1 MALSKK
7 TISGSTCYCY
17 ALGQE
22 KKMKKFISSKHHLR
36 VDISALVHSQFHNI
50 RDTLKIIFG
59 NICYH

>member
-1 MALSKK
+1 
-7 TISGSTCYCY
+7 
-17 ALGQE
+17 
-22 KKMKKFISSKHHLR
+22 MKKFISSKHHLR